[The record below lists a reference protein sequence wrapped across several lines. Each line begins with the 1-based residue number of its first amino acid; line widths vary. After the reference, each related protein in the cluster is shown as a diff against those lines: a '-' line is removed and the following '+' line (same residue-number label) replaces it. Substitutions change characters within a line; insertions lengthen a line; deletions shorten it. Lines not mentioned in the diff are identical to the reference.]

1 MKQLILHNKNK
12 QYNNLQIW
20 SFFIITSNCKMETC
34 NFKRLRSKNG
44 NTADAAS
51 ACGLQNNV
59 GLAQWG
65 TVNIFWY
72 IRPHIQKLQIFLE
85 LSHPKDASYL
95 CTIMK
100 SKTKKLFFLFSFVY
114 SFGIPAAT
122 LLRTLISI
130 YLQLRKLEAYDWSC
144 NFNI

>member
-34 NFKRLRSKNG
+34 NFKRLISKNG

-59 GLAQWG
+59 EFAECGA
-65 TVNIFWY
+65 VNIFW
-72 IRPHIQKLQIFLE
+72 ICQ
-85 LSHPKDASYL
+85 
-95 CTIMK
+95 
-100 SKTKKLFFLFSFVY
+100 
-114 SFGIPAAT
+114 AT
-122 LLRTLISI
+122 
-130 YLQLRKLEAYDWSC
+130 YDSETT
-144 NFNI
+144 